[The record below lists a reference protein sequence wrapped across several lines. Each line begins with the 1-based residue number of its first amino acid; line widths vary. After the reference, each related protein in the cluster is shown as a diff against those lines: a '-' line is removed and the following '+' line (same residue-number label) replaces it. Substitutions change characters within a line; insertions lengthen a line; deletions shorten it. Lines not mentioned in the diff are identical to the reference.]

1 MTETEPEPVD
11 TVIHGTLVE
20 VHTGTL
26 TDGAVAIDD
35 GTIVAL
41 EDRPAKQTL
50 ETEYIAPGLIDA
62 HMHVESS
69 MVTVPHY
76 GEAVVPRGVTAIV
89 TDPHEIGNVLGE
101 AGVRSMLADAK
112 KTPLKARFTVPSS
125 VPATD
130 LQDAGAAI
138 DPDAVERLLDAED
151 VVALGEVMNIPAV
164 VAGEA
169 DIHAK
174 IQAARD
180 RGLTVDGHLP
190 QVSGSALQTAARYLD
205 TDHESI
211 SLEEAREKT
220 HAGITV
226 SLREGSSSKNVV
238 DLLPL
243 LEEVDSRRLTLCTDD
258 RDVTELVDSG
268 GIDSVV
274 RTVIAEGVDPV
285 RAVQLATI
293 NTAEC
298 YGLPFGRLEPGA
310 PADLALL
317 SDLETWAVDHVLVDG
332 VLDPTVSDT
341 ATTEVAADTVVC
353 EPVTPAAL
361 AHQVSASGE
370 RATQEGDGD
379 RNRNRDQVRVRVIDA
394 FGGIQTAASEADVP
408 VESGRLVADTDADVL
423 PLAAIERHDGNG
435 GIGTGFVHG
444 FGLERGAIASTVAH
458 DAHNLVVVG
467 TTHEAMAT
475 AANHVRE
482 VGGGIAVY
490 DPDSAELTALPLPIA
505 GLLSDQPLETV
516 ANRFRAVE
524 RAATAIGLPEQ
535 GLMKLSFVALE
546 VIPELRLTNNGLVD
560 VTAQEYVSVVI

>member
-35 GTIVAL
+35 GIIVAL
-41 EDRPAKQTL
+41 EDRPAKRTL
-50 ETEYIAPGLIDA
+50 EAEYIAPGLIDA

-101 AGVRSMLADAK
+101 AGVRSMLADGK

-138 DPDAVERLLDAED
+138 GPEAVERLLDAED

-169 DIHAK
+169 DTHAK
-174 IQAARD
+174 IEAARD

-190 QVSGSALQTAARYLD
+190 QVAGSALQTAARYLD

-211 SLEEAREKT
+211 SLEEAREKV

-238 DLLPL
+238 DLSPL

-285 RAVQLATI
+285 TAVQLATI

-317 SDLETWAVDHVLVDG
+317 SDLETWAVDHVLIDG
-332 VLDPTVSDT
+332 VLDPIGSDT
-341 ATTEVAADTVVC
+341 ATTTEVAADTVVC

-361 AHQVSASGE
+361 AHRVGESGE
-370 RATQEGDGD
+370 GATQGGDGD
-379 RNRNRDQVRVRVIDA
+379 RNRDEARVRVIDA
-394 FGGIQTAASEADVP
+394 FEGIQTTASEADVP
-408 VESGRLVADTDADVL
+408 IESGWLVADTDADVL
-423 PLAAIERHDGNG
+423 PLAVIERHGGNG
-435 GIGTGFVHG
+435 EIGTGFVTG

-467 TTHEAMAT
+467 ATHEAMAT

-482 VGGGIAVY
+482 MGGGIAVY

-516 ANRFRAVE
+516 ADRFRAVE

-560 VTAQEYVSVVI
+560 VTAQKYVSVVI